1 MGKSLVRNNTFK
13 GDSVPKL
20 TKILFP
26 WSGIFRDACY
36 ALIGTFLI
44 QYAITSGV
52 LSKIASEFSA
62 QYGVITIA
70 MMIALLWDGINDPI
84 MGFILEK
91 CHFKAGKF
99 RPWIEIGAIGNA
111 ICVATMFLAPALIT
125 GLRGWGYVVFMI
137 VMYVLWDTCFTMNDI
152 GYWSMLPA
160 LTNDPKQRASITTQ
174 TAIAATIGTFVMN
187 IMMFALPGT
196 FKGVSTS
203 QIYMWTGLFVAAFFL
218 ASQTVVFF
226 LCKEKER
233 DAIQEEVSEKS
244 SLLDLFRVVIKNK
257 QLGCA
262 ALGMLLY
269 YFGSFILTGI
279 GQNYFYMVFGY
290 GGDRG
295 GMVATAISVIYVLA
309 TIFAQAF
316 YPMIAK
322 KLPKKKII
330 LISGIIIFVA
340 YLTFLL
346 IAFPFPGAAHPI
358 AYNNPAS
365 GGLWFVGGTM
375 FLYYVF
381 SFLFFGASGIFY
393 LTILVMFQDAID
405 YNEWKYGERKESI
418 CFAWRPLD
426 VKLASGLNR
435 GLQYLTFAVTGT
447 VLAINSISNWEG
459 MSNAL
464 SAAATNSM
472 EKLAIGNLRDA
483 NIEQARLAITSTQ
496 LFFFGVI
503 IIVVILLCFGGAM
516 ALLQFGY
523 KIDEKLEEQIVKEL
537 AIKNAEDNKA
547 AEEAAA
553 PAPAEEEQPK
563 PAKEAKQE
571 DHVYEKDY

>member
-1 MGKSLVRNNTFK
+1 MGKSLVKNSTFK

-52 LSKIASEFSA
+52 LSSTASEFTA
-62 QYGVITIA
+62 QYGVITVA

-99 RPWIEIGAIGNA
+99 RPWIEIGAVGNA
-111 ICVATMFLAPALIT
+111 LCVAAMFLVPFAIPAVH
-125 GLRGWGYVVFMI
+125 GWGYVVFMI
-137 VMYVLWDTCFTMNDI
+137 IMYILWDTFFTMNDI

-160 LTNDPKQRASITTQ
+160 LTNDAKQRAQITTH

-196 FKGVSTS
+196 FPKVSTA
-203 QIYMWTGLFVAAFFL
+203 QIYMVTGLAVAIFFL

-233 DAIQEEVSEKS
+233 DAKQEEVSEKS

-257 QLGCA
+257 QLGFA

-290 GGDRG
+290 GGGKG
-295 GMVATAISVIYVLA
+295 GLVATFISVIYVLA
-309 TIFAQAF
+309 TIVAQAF
-316 YPMIAK
+316 YPMMAK
-322 KLPKKKII
+322 KLSKKKII
-330 LISGIIIFVA
+330 LIMTIIIFVSYFA
-340 YLTFLL
+340 FLL
-346 IAFPFPGAAHPI
+346 LAFPFPGAAHPL
-358 AYNNPAS
+358 AYNIPNADNIF
-365 GGLWFVGGTM
+365 WIFGGTM
-375 FLYYVF
+375 FLLYIF

-393 LTILVMFQDAID
+393 LAVLVMFQDAID
-405 YNEWKYGERKESI
+405 YGEWKYGERKESI

-464 SAAATNSM
+464 TNAATNEM

-483 NIEQARLAITSTQ
+483 NIATSMANITSNQ
-496 LFFFGVI
+496 LFWFGI
-503 IIVVILLCFGGAM
+503 IIIGVILLCFAGAFA
-516 ALLQFGY
+516 ALFFGY
-523 KIDEKLEEQIVKEL
+523 KIDEKLEAQIVKEL
-537 AIKNAEDNKA
+537 EEIHEKDA
-547 AEEAAA
+547 AEAAQA
-553 PAPAEEEQPK
+553 AQPAELATEEGK
-563 PAKEAKQE
+563 
-571 DHVYEKDY
+571 

>member
-1 MGKSLVRNNTFK
+1 MGKSLVRDSTFK

-20 TKILFP
+20 TRILFP

-36 ALIGTFLI
+36 ALIGTFLM

-52 LSKIASEFSA
+52 LSTTASEFTS

-99 RPWIEIGAIGNA
+99 RPWIEIGAAGNA
-111 ICVATMFLAPALIT
+111 LVVALMFFVPAVFT
-125 GLRGWGYVVFMI
+125 GVRGWAYVAFMI
-137 VMYVLWDTCFTMNDI
+137 VMYILWDTFFTMNDI

-160 LTNDPKQRASITTQ
+160 LTNDAKQRAKITTH

-196 FKGVSTS
+196 FKQVSTS
-203 QIYMWTGLFVAAFFL
+203 QIYMWTGIFVALFFL

-233 DAIQEEVSEKS
+233 DAKQEEISEKS
-244 SLLDLFRVVIKNK
+244 SILDLFRVVWKNK
-257 QLGCA
+257 QLGVA
-262 ALGMLLY
+262 AIVMLLY

-290 GGDRG
+290 GGGNG

-316 YPMIAK
+316 YPTLAK
-322 KLPKKKII
+322 KFSKKKIL
-330 LISGIIIFVA
+330 LITTIIIVVSYGA
-340 YLTFLL
+340 FLFL
-346 IAFPFPGAAHPI
+346 GFPLPGSGHPI
-358 AYNNPAS
+358 AYNDPAS

-375 FLYYVF
+375 FLYYVMA
-381 SFLFFGASGIFY
+381 FLFFGAAGIFY
-393 LTILVMFQDAID
+393 LAVLVMFQDAID

-435 GLQYLTFAVTGT
+435 GLQYLTFALTGT
-447 VLAINSISNWEG
+447 VLAVNSISNWEG
-459 MSNAL
+459 KTNALTNAASNA
-464 SAAATNSM
+464 M

-483 NIEQARLAITSTQ
+483 NIANSMSSISSNQ
-496 LFFFGVI
+496 LFMFGIIVIGVI
-503 IIVVILLCFGGAM
+503 LVCFVGAYF
-516 ALLQFGY
+516 LVHFGY
-523 KIDEKLEEQIVKEL
+523 KIDENLEATIVKEL
-537 AIKNAEDNKA
+537 AERHEQDELENQNVAESEPQEQV
-547 AEEAAA
+547 EEGAQN
-553 PAPAEEEQPK
+553 E
-563 PAKEAKQE
+563 
-571 DHVYEKDY
+571 